1 MNLRSLS
8 AAVLC
13 AMCATSAVA
22 QDADTV
28 VATVNGQPITLADVI
43 AVRGDLPAQ
52 YQSLPDEALYDG
64 IREQLIAQRVLSDA
78 ADAEG
83 LADDPEVARALSIQ
97 RQGILAEFFM
107 RRAMAERLTDD
118 AVQAMYDERIA
129 SAQPVQEVRASHILV
144 ATEEEARG
152 LKSQLDEGADF
163 ADLAVEHGTDGT
175 RFQGGDLGYFT
186 RDTMVEPFAEAAFAM
201 DVGEVSEPVQTQFG
215 WHLIKLVDKRERP
228 NPTLDEVR
236 GEIEQE
242 LGGRI
247 ARELLSELRD
257 AASVEA
263 PEDRPGVEQ
272 LRNDALIAR

>member
-8 AAVLC
+8 AAFIC
-13 AMCATSAVA
+13 AMCVAPAVA

-28 VATVNGQPITLADVI
+28 VATVNGHAITLADVI
-43 AVRGDLPAQ
+43 AVRGDLPPQ

-78 ADAEG
+78 ADARG
-83 LADDPEVARALSIQ
+83 LADDPEIARALSIQ

-107 RRAMAERLTDD
+107 RREMAERLTDD
-118 AVQAMYDERIA
+118 AIQALYDERIA
-129 SAQPVQEVRASHILV
+129 AAEPVEEVRASHILV
-144 ATEEEARG
+144 PDEEQAAA
-152 LKSQLDEGADF
+152 LKAQLDDGADF

-186 RDTMVEPFAEAAFAM
+186 RDTMVEPFADAAFAM
-201 DVGEVSEPVQTQFG
+201 KVGEISAPVQTQFG

-228 NPTLDEVR
+228 NPTLEEVR
-236 GEIEQE
+236 GELEQE
-242 LGGRI
+242 LGGQI
-247 ARELLSELRD
+247 ARELLAELRE
-257 AASVEA
+257 AADVEA
-263 PEDRPGVEQ
+263 PEDRPGVDQ